1 MAGNASI
8 TLNDVVDQLKVNNS
22 TSEQTNKNLNS
33 YFKYLER
40 QRLDQLENQREMK
53 KSAGAST
60 KRDAATGTNNS
71 SSTTSIYPM
80 LTGLLAGLSALSLAG
95 IGLRGWEVD
104 AIKSLKDTATKFKT
118 NIVGGVKNLSTGI
131 LKALGIE
138 EVQKRDSK
146 GRFTKGREFNVI
158 RKIRLALDGIKADLN
173 KIFKPIDDL
182 GKSLKTSFA
191 PGKGG
196 VSTKVLKG
204 FGTFLRTIFDGP
216 ISVIRYIGTA
226 GTNVLGGG
234 LTKVMKMF
242 GGMGGTKMGG
252 IIKSFGAKVLAI
264 LKPIG
269 FIFSAWAGVKS
280 YQSKKGDTYD
290 KLGAGIGGFLG
301 DFFGGFM
308 NLIKSAVS
316 WVLGKFGFKNAEKF
330 LDGLDFNKMIKE
342 LVEGVFAFGKKTVK
356 WFEKLFED
364 PGQALSDLWTGT
376 YGKDGF
382 LNTFIWKPLSKAF
395 DWITK
400 KLSWRDEDAPPFD
413 LYTTVSGWTTD
424 IMNWMS
430 STWNSTKT
438 FFAQL
443 PTRIS
448 LFFED
453 SWVKLLKEIEMG
465 WIRFGA
471 FVKDLP
477 NQILIGALNSM
488 KEFSPTAFKALGLNE
503 TLAAATDRSAV
514 NASATSAAITSVQSN
529 RGAQTAEVETRRK
542 ALDDQRARATA
553 PVVVQNGG
561 NSSSNT
567 TNAPVNVVMPGGNDL
582 NSSDP
587 VIY

>member
-1 MAGNASI
+1 MAGNI

-53 KSAGAST
+53 KGAGAST
-60 KRDAATGTNNS
+60 QRNAATGTNS

-80 LTGLLAGLSALSLAG
+80 LTNLLAGLSALGLAG

-118 NIVGGVKNLSTGI
+118 SILNGVKNLSVGI

-146 GRFTKGREFNVI
+146 GRFTKGKEFNVI
-158 RKIRLALDGIKADLN
+158 RKIRLALDDITARLN

-182 GKSLKTSFA
+182 GKSLKKSFG

-204 FGTFLRTIFDGP
+204 FGTFLRTIFAGP

-234 LTKVMKMF
+234 LTKLMKSF
-242 GGMGGTKMGG
+242 GGMGGTKIGG
-252 IIKSFGAKVLAI
+252 ILKRFGTRILAF

-269 FIFSAWAGVKS
+269 FIFSAWEGIKS
-280 YQSKKGDTYD
+280 YQAKKGDMYD

-316 WVLGKFGFKNAEKF
+316 WILGKLGFKNAEKF
-330 LDGLDFNKMIKE
+330 LDGLDFNKMIKD
-342 LVEGVFAFGKKTVK
+342 LVEGIFAFGKKAVK
-356 WFEKLFED
+356 WFELLFND
-364 PGQALSDLWTGT
+364 PKQALADLWAGT
-376 YGKDGF
+376 FGEDGF
-382 LNTFIWKPLSKAF
+382 VNAFIWKPLSKAF

-400 KLSWRDEDAPPFD
+400 KLGWRDEDAPPFD
-413 LYTTVSGWTTD
+413 LYTTVSGWA
-424 IMNWMS
+424 S
-430 STWNSTKT
+430 SVKKWLSDTWASVKT
-438 FFAQL
+438 FFVQL
-443 PTRIS
+443 PERIS

-488 KEFSPTAFKALGLNE
+488 KEFSPTAFKALGLND
-503 TLAAATDRSAV
+503 TLASAADRSAA
-514 NASATSAAITSVQSN
+514 NARATSAAITSVQSN

>member
-1 MAGNASI
+1 MAGNI

-53 KSAGAST
+53 KGAGAST
-60 KRDAATGTNNS
+60 QRNAATGTNS
-71 SSTTSIYPM
+71 SSTTNVYPM
-80 LTGLLAGLSALSLAG
+80 LTNLLAGLSALGLAG

-118 NIVGGVKNLSTGI
+118 SILNGVKNLSVGI

-146 GRFTKGREFNVI
+146 GRFTKGKEFNVI
-158 RKIRLALDGIKADLN
+158 RKIRLALDDITARLN

-182 GKSLKTSFA
+182 GKSLKKSFG

-204 FGTFLRTIFDGP
+204 FGTFLRTIFAGP

-234 LTKVMKMF
+234 LTKLMKSF
-242 GGMGGTKMGG
+242 GGMGGTKIGG
-252 IIKSFGAKVLAI
+252 ILKRFGTRILAF

-269 FIFSAWAGVKS
+269 FIFSAWEGIKS
-280 YQSKKGDTYD
+280 YQAKKGDMYD

-316 WVLGKFGFKNAEKF
+316 WILGKLGFKNAEKF
-330 LDGLDFNKMIKE
+330 LDGLDFNKMIKD
-342 LVEGVFAFGKKTVK
+342 LVEGIFAFGKKAVK
-356 WFEKLFED
+356 WFELLFND
-364 PGQALSDLWTGT
+364 PKQALADLWAGT
-376 YGKDGF
+376 FGEDGF
-382 LNTFIWKPLSKAF
+382 VNAFIWKPLSKAF

-400 KLSWRDEDAPPFD
+400 KLGWRDEDAPPFD
-413 LYTTVSGWTTD
+413 LYTTVSGWA
-424 IMNWMS
+424 S
-430 STWNSTKT
+430 SVKKWLSDTWASVKT
-438 FFAQL
+438 FFVQL
-443 PTRIS
+443 PERIS

-488 KEFSPTAFKALGLNE
+488 KEFSPTAFKALGLND
-503 TLAAATDRSAV
+503 TLASAADRSAA
-514 NASATSAAITSVQSN
+514 NARATSAAITSVQSN